1 VSQRTAAE
9 LGFRT
14 LTEERTGTSLPVT
27 GTVPAW
33 LSGTLIRNGPGRF
46 DAGGGVNHWFDG
58 LAMLRR
64 YAFDDGE
71 VEYTN
76 RFLRTEAYKRAEA
89 GESTRQFA
97 TGASGLSEL
106 RRWVR
111 ALGPPEPTD
120 NANVHLARIGDRFVA
135 QTEVPRW
142 IEFDPHTLETVGEF
156 TFDDGVSTQMA
167 TAHFVVDD
175 HHGESIG
182 YGLSFG
188 RRTEYHVYRV
198 PHGSDRREDIGRVTA
213 EGPGYVHSVAV
224 TPNHVV
230 LLEPPLHIDVLRG
243 LSPWTEGFAG
253 MLSYDADAGT
263 RIVVLDRTTGEIVAD
278 PTADPFFVF
287 HHVNAFE
294 RDGEVVLDLV
304 AFEDAGIVDALALD
318 ELRSGGFA
326 DSPDGHLVRY
336 RVDPRTGETD
346 HERRSPGGI
355 ELPTVPPA
363 VRTRPY
369 RYAYGQATDRSGANG
384 LVKVDVEAG
393 TATEWWEEG
402 VYVEEPRMVQ
412 HPDGDAEDEGVVL
425 APALDTDARRTYLL
439 VFDAETLTLRA
450 RARVPHAVPFGF
462 HGRFF
467 SGL

>member
-1 VSQRTAAE
+1 MSRRTAAE

-14 LTEERTGTSLPVT
+14 LRDERTGESLPVA
-27 GTVPAW
+27 GTVPTW
-33 LSGTLIRNGPGRF
+33 LSGTLLRNGPGRF

-64 YAFDDGE
+64 YSFTDGE

-76 RFLRTEAYKRAEA
+76 RFLRTEAYDRAEA
-89 GESTRQFA
+89 GEPTRQFA
-97 TGASGLSEL
+97 TGASGLAEL
-106 RRWVR
+106 RRWIR

-156 TFDDGVSTQMA
+156 TFEDGVSTQMA

-175 HHGESIG
+175 HCEESIG

-188 RRTEYHVYRV
+188 RRTEYVVYRV
-198 PHGSDRREDIGRVTA
+198 PHGSDEREVIGRVTA
-213 EGPGYVHSVAV
+213 EGPGYVHSLSV
-224 TPNHVV
+224 TPNYVV

-243 LSPWTEGFAG
+243 LAPWTEGFAG
-253 MLSYDADAGT
+253 MLSYDADAET
-263 RIVVLDRTTGEIVAD
+263 RIVVLDRATGEIVAD
-278 PTADPFFVF
+278 PTVDPCFVF

-294 RDGEVVLDLV
+294 RDGTVVLDLV
-304 AFEDAGIVDALALD
+304 AFEDADIVDALSLA

-326 DSPDGHLVRY
+326 GAPDGHLYRY
-336 RVDPRTGETD
+336 RVDPRTGEVAT
-346 HERRSPGGI
+346 ERRHPGGI

-363 VRTRPY
+363 VRTKPY
-369 RYAYGQATDRSGANG
+369 RYAYGQATDRAGANG

-393 TATEWWEEG
+393 TATEWWEAG
-402 VYVEEPRMVQ
+402 TYVEEPRMVQ
-412 HPDGDAEDEGVVL
+412 RPDGDREDEGVVL
-425 APALDTDARRTYLL
+425 ATALDTDAERTYLL

-450 RARVPHAVPFGF
+450 RARLPHAVPFGF
-462 HGRFF
+462 HGRYFPA
-467 SGL
+467 L

>member
-1 VSQRTAAE
+1 MSQRTAAE

-14 LTEERTGTSLPVT
+14 LTDERTGESLPVS
-27 GTVPAW
+27 GSVPEW
-33 LSGTLIRNGPGRF
+33 LSGTLVRNGPGRF
-46 DAGGGVNHWFDG
+46 DADGGVNHWFDG

-64 YAFDDGE
+64 YSFGDGE
-71 VEYTN
+71 IEYTN
-76 RFLRTEAYKRAEA
+76 RFLRSEAYDRAEA
-89 GESTRQFA
+89 GESTRQFG
-97 TGASGLSEL
+97 TGASGLAEL
-106 RRWVR
+106 RQWIR

-120 NANVHLARIGDRFVA
+120 NANVHLARLGDRFVA

-156 TFDDGVSTQMA
+156 TFDDDVSTQMA

-175 HHGESIG
+175 YHEESIG

-188 RRTEYHVYRV
+188 RTTEYHVYRV
-198 PHGSDRREDIGRVTA
+198 PHGSDQREAIARVTA

-224 TPNHVV
+224 TPNYVV

-243 LSPWTEGFAG
+243 LAPWTEGFAG

-263 RIVVLDRTTGEIVAD
+263 RIVVLDRATGEIVVD
-278 PTADPFFVF
+278 PTVDPFFVF

-294 RDGEVVLDLV
+294 RDGQVMLDLV
-304 AFEDAGIVDALALD
+304 AFEDASIVDALSLD

-326 DSPDGHLVRY
+326 DAPDGHLVRY
-336 RVDPRTGETD
+336 RIDPRTGETD

-369 RYAYGQATDRSGANG
+369 RYAYGQATDRPGANG

-412 HPDGDAEDEGVVL
+412 RPDGDAEDEGVVL
-425 APALDTDARRTYLL
+425 APALDTDAERTYLL
-439 VFDAETLTLRA
+439 VFDAETLTVRA
-450 RARVPHAVPFGF
+450 RARLPHAVPFGF

-467 SGL
+467 PDI